1 MALQLIPSDINLDFV
16 GKRKFFVG
24 FSLLVNITA
33 IVLLFTVGLNYGVD
47 FSGGSVVQIRLT
59 QKANPDRIRKALVP
73 LDLGEVSVQDFG
85 TGGKEFLARFEKPKS
100 IGSIGPRI
108 EDALT
113 KEFGAGQGKVVRV
126 ETVGA
131 KVSKDLKFD
140 AIAAITVATLLMGVF
155 IAIQFR
161 HVSWSF
167 GTGAVIALVHDV
179 LVVILALI
187 ISRLEFDLTTLAALL
202 TVIGYSVHDTI
213 IVSDRIREDASK
225 RRRETLAVVMN
236 RAINETLSR
245 TILTSGT
252 AISVLIALLALGGP
266 ILRPS
271 AFTLLVGFVTGTYS
285 SVYIAGPVVL
295 FWESRVNIKTPRP
308 PSARAA

>member
-1 MALQLIPSDINLDFV
+1 MALQLIPPDIDLDFV

-24 FSLLVNITA
+24 VSLLINIA
-33 IVLLFTVGLNYGVD
+33 SIIMLFTVGLNYGVD
-47 FSGGSVVQIRLT
+47 FSGGSVVQIRME
-59 QKANPDRIRKALVP
+59 QKASPDGIRHALTP

-85 TGGKEFLARFEKPKS
+85 SSGKEFLARFEKPKS

-108 EDALT
+108 DEALT
-113 KEFGAGQGKVVRV
+113 KQFGANQGKVVRV

-140 AIAAITVATLLMGVF
+140 AIAAVTVATVLMGVF
-155 IAIQFR
+155 IAVQFR
-161 HVSWSF
+161 QVSWSF

-179 LVVILALI
+179 LVVLLALM

-225 RRRETLAVVMN
+225 RRREGLATVMN

-252 AISVLIALLALGGP
+252 AISVLVALLALGGP

-271 AFTLLVGFVTGTYS
+271 AFTLLVGFITGTYS

-295 FWESRVNIKTPRP
+295 FWESRVSIKAPRP

>member
-1 MALQLIPSDINLDFV
+1 MSLQLIRPDINLDFV

-24 FSLLVNITA
+24 LSLIINITS
-33 IVLLFTVGLNYGVD
+33 IVLLLTMGLNYGVD
-47 FSGGSVVQIRLT
+47 FSGGSVVQIQMV
-59 QKANPDRIRKALVP
+59 QKVSPDAIRQSLGP

-85 TGGKEFLARFEKPKS
+85 SSGREFLARFEKPKS

-108 EDALT
+108 EEALT
-113 KEFGAGQGKVVRV
+113 KSFGAGQGKVERV

-140 AIAAITVATLLMGVF
+140 AIAAVTVATLLMGVF

-161 HVSWSF
+161 QVSWSF

-179 LVVILALI
+179 LVVLLALV
-187 ISRLEFDLTTLAALL
+187 ISRFEFDLTTLAALL

-225 RRRETLAVVMN
+225 RRREPLAVVMN

-271 AFTLLVGFVTGTYS
+271 AFTLLIGFITGTYS

-295 FWESRVNIKTPRP
+295 FWESRVHIKNPRP
-308 PSARAA
+308 ARAA